1 MFSQIITQCLSQRSD
16 NFVCPM
22 KIASE
27 WPGLLG
33 CWSCYNS
40 SLLVIFKFETTA
52 PRVYGTFTLMDKKSV
67 KRRTG
72 SYDLAADRLS
82 LQTQLNALKNTFDI
96 EVPTHLIIDSLYDI
110 DDYHEVTAFEDA
122 TEQLYDS
129 LVKMSPAMTKAMLV
143 QHDKLINGKF

>member
-1 MFSQIITQCLSQRSD
+1 MINCKATQVGPFSYIDRISYIFGYNFSQIITQCLSQRSD

-52 PRVYGTFTLMDKKSV
+52 SRVYGTFTLMDKKSV
-67 KRRTG
+67 KT
-72 SYDLAADRLS
+72 
-82 LQTQLNALKNTFDI
+82 
-96 EVPTHLIIDSLYDI
+96 
-110 DDYHEVTAFEDA
+110 
-122 TEQLYDS
+122 
-129 LVKMSPAMTKAMLV
+129 
-143 QHDKLINGKF
+143 